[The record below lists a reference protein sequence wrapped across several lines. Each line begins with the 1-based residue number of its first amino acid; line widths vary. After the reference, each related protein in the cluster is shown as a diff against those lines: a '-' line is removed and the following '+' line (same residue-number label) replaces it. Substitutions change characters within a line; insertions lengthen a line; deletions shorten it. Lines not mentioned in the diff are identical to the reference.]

1 MLRWRPTQEE
11 IVFLLAALMFC
22 GFSLFLPG
30 FLTVGNILSLVRSV
44 SILGIL
50 GLGMALVVIGRGI
63 DLAMVATMVVAVA
76 WAMALSRTQM
86 PLGAALALGAVFVVG
101 IGTIT
106 GMPAMRPLPRKLNQ
120 P

>member
-22 GFSLFLPG
+22 GFSLLLPG
-30 FLTVGNILSLVRSV
+30 FLAVENLLSLVRSV

-63 DLAMVATMVVAVA
+63 DLAMVATMVAQPVTDRVPTHSS
-76 WAMALSRTQM
+76 LLRCCTQRESRQ
-86 PLGAALALGAVFVVG
+86 V
-101 IGTIT
+101 
-106 GMPAMRPLPRKLNQ
+106 
-120 P
+120 